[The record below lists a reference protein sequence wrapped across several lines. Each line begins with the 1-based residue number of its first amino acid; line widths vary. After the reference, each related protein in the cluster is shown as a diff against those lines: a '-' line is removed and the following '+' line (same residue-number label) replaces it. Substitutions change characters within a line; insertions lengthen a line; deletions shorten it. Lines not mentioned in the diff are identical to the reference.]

1 MAAPSTGS
9 SGIAKTIALLL
20 GIASLG
26 LAGFAVWIML
36 EPGSGKSS
44 RATSS
49 SPTANASSS
58 APGNSTPSSKTPWVA
73 SAPGRV
79 EPVTGLIRISAGNVG
94 RVTRVLVKT
103 NDKVPA
109 GHLLLVMEDQDA
121 KARLAAAE
129 AEAAARKRERDQ
141 APANK
146 DRDSVTRAEDALYNA
161 ERAYTSA
168 RHDLDEATLAD
179 PKGTGTAVAN
189 ARKRMTDAQDRMR
202 QEKTNLANATRNN
215 SAVPNRAE
223 SAVIAARAD
232 VMLADQ
238 AWDKTRIRA
247 PIAGSILQINAKVG
261 ELLSPSPEQIVFAM
275 GDVGRLRVRAEVDE
289 TEVVKIRPGQSV
301 FVKSAAFPGQEFE
314 GKVLEMAPLL
324 AIPRITAR
332 SPRRPNDVEVMEVI
346 VELDASATLMPGMRV
361 DTFFR

>member
-44 RATSS
+44 RVAASS
-49 SPTANASSS
+49 SNASS
-58 APGNSTPSSKTPWVA
+58 ATPANSTTSSKTPWVA

-79 EPVTGLIRISAGNVG
+79 EPNTGLIRLSAGSIG
-94 RVTRVLVKT
+94 RVTHILVKA
-103 NDKVPA
+103 NEKVSA

-141 APANK
+141 APANR

-161 ERAYTSA
+161 ERTYTHA
-168 RHDLDEATLAD
+168 RMELDDAILAD
-179 PKGTGTAVAN
+179 PKGTGTAAAN
-189 ARKRMTDAQDRMR
+189 ARKRMNDAQDRVR
-202 QEKTNLANATRNN
+202 QERTNLANASRNN
-215 SAVPNRAE
+215 TAAPSRADSAVT
-223 SAVIAARAD
+223 AARAD

-247 PIAGSILQINAKVG
+247 PIAGSILQIQAKVG

-289 TEVVKIRPGQSV
+289 TEVTKVRLGQSA

-346 VELDASATLMPGMRV
+346 IELDASATLLPGMRV
-361 DTFFR
+361 DAFFR